1 MTRKK
6 KTSTTAANAPRTRAE
21 WVSLIIS
28 VLLLAAVV
36 GAVVTL
42 WIKSSDKPASFRVE
56 RGAIRSEGA
65 HYYLPVTVI
74 NEGDSTGAQVRVEGK
89 LKGAEREE
97 IASTT
102 FDFIPARSSAEGI
115 LIFAGEPA
123 SAEVR
128 VVSYQKP

>member
-6 KTSTTAANAPRTRAE
+6 KSSTAANAPRTRAE

-36 GAVVTL
+36 TAVVTL
-42 WIKSSDKPASFRVE
+42 WVKSSDKPARFRVE
-56 RGAIRSEGA
+56 RGAIRNEGA

-74 NEGDSTGAQVRVEGK
+74 NEGDSTGAQVMVEGK
-89 LKGAEREE
+89 LMGAEREE
-97 IASTT
+97 TASTT

-115 LIFAGEPA
+115 LIFASEPT
-123 SAEVR
+123 SADVR
-128 VVSYQKP
+128 VVSYQNP